1 MNDEYVPN
9 EDLAL
14 AIVELL
20 GLINKLTDERN
31 KLTDERNRARDLVA
45 LLEAECSQ
53 CWGPMHTSA
62 VDRLSEGEI

>member
-1 MNDEYVPN
+1 MNDEYLPN
-9 EDLAL
+9 EDPAL

-20 GLINKLTDERN
+20 GLINKLTDER
-31 KLTDERNRARDLVA
+31 DRARDLVA

-62 VDRLSEGEI
+62 VDRLPEGEI

>member
-9 EDLAL
+9 EDPAL

-31 KLTDERNRARDLVA
+31 RARDTA
-45 LLEAECSQ
+45 AALEAECARC
-53 CWGPMHTSA
+53 CWPRDHSA
-62 VDRLSEGEI
+62 LDRLPEGEI

>member
-9 EDLAL
+9 EDPAL

-20 GLINKLTDERN
+20 GLINKLTEQRN
-31 KLTDERNRARDLVA
+31 QARSIA
-45 LLEAECSQ
+45 AHLEAECSN

-62 VDRLSEGEI
+62 LDRLPEGEV

>member
-9 EDLAL
+9 EDPAL

-20 GLINKLTDERN
+20 RLINKLTDQ
-31 KLTDERNRARDLVA
+31 RNRARDLVA
-45 LLEAECSQ
+45 LLEAQCAQ

-62 VDRLSEGEI
+62 VDRLPEGEV